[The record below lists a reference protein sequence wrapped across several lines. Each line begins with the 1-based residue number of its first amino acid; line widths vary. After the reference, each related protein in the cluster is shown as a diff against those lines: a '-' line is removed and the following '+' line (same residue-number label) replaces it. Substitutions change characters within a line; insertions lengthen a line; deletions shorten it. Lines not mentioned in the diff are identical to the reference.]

1 VLETEKERLL
11 DWSCASFPANRCVL
25 VEESRDRQHVLVTEF
40 DPLKGRG
47 TLLRTVDT
55 GGKWGHASDP
65 HWSEVSPD
73 RSTLALTQRYA
84 ENAPIRLIGLAIA
97 TIREIPAKGAARK
110 VSRLHWAPDGN
121 GFYLS
126 CIAGKAPTVLYAD
139 LQGNTKVVFRMPIDT
154 SDWYGVDALPSL
166 DGRHIAIEEALRS
179 GDVWLIDGL

>member
-1 VLETEKERLL
+1 MTKAGLGKSAETRSEYWRGRIAEHER
-11 DWSCASFPANRCVL
+11 SGMSVGRFCQ
-25 VEESRDRQHVLVTEF
+25 EQQITE
-40 DPLKGRG
+40 R
-47 TLLRTVDT
+47 
-55 GGKWGHASDP
+55 
-65 HWSEVSPD
+65 
-73 RSTLALTQRYA
+73 
-84 ENAPIRLIGLAIA
+84 
-97 TIREIPAKGAARK
+97 
-110 VSRLHWAPDGN
+110 APDGN